1 MLLPKAV
8 CLDTNSRLMKLVECN
23 IIIEHVLDCEMFYES
38 GYKMNETWYAFD
50 AFTCFD
56 SSLELI

>member
-8 CLDTNSRLMKLVECN
+8 YLYANSMLMKLVECN

-38 GYKMNETWYAFD
+38 GYKMNERHDMLLMPLLVLTALW
-50 AFTCFD
+50 
-56 SSLELI
+56 S